1 MMWMLLNPKY
11 NKIKRIMRRAAVAGA
26 FYEGE
31 RASLETQLRGCF
43 SGVTREERENVLGAV
58 VPHAGYMYSGGVAAN
73 VYARLPMADTF
84 VIMGPNHHGI
94 GSLIAVSA
102 DTWATPLG
110 EVEADRAFVDALPK
124 RIIDVDETAHS
135 YEHSIEV
142 QLPFLQFRCGDKP
155 FRLVPICMG
164 ISDEET
170 AREVGEDL
178 ANTIVQFDKKIVVIA
193 SSDFTHYEPGRIARE
208 KDEYVIEAITE
219 LNVGKFYNRIYARN
233 SSACGVGPIAAMMHA
248 AKKLGATQGEL
259 VKYATSGDITGDMS
273 SVVGYGGIIIF

>member
-1 MMWMLLNPKY
+1 MLLNPKY
-11 NKIKRIMRRAAVAGA
+11 NKIRVIMRRAAVAGA

-31 RASLETQLRGCF
+31 RTRLETQLRDCF
-43 SGVTREERENVLGAV
+43 SGVKREEKGNVLGAV

-73 VYARLPMADTF
+73 VYAKLPIADVDTF
-84 VIMGPNHHGI
+84 VILGPNHQGI
-94 GSLIAVSA
+94 GSLVAVSA

-110 EVEADRAFVDALPK
+110 EVEVDRAFVDALPK
-124 RIIDVDETAHS
+124 RIIDMDETAHR

-142 QLPFLQFRCGDKP
+142 QLPFLQFLCDKP
-155 FRLVPICMG
+155 FRLVPICMSL
-164 ISDEET
+164 SDEET

-178 ANTIVQFDKKIVVIA
+178 ANTIAQFDKKIVVIA
-193 SSDFTHYEPGRIARE
+193 SSDFTHYEPDRIARE

-219 LNVGKFYNRIYARN
+219 LDIGKFYNRIYERN
-233 SSACGVGPIAAMMHA
+233 VTACGVGPIAAMMHA

>member
-1 MMWMLLNPKY
+1 
-11 NKIKRIMRRAAVAGA
+11 MRRAAVAGA

-31 RASLETQLRGCF
+31 RASLEIQLRDCF
-43 SGVTREERENVLGAV
+43 SGVKREEKGNVLGAV

-73 VYARLPMADTF
+73 VYARLPIGDVDIF
-84 VIMGPNHHGI
+84 VILGPNHQGI
-94 GSLIAVSA
+94 GSLVAVSA

-124 RIIDVDETAHS
+124 RIIDMDETAHR

-142 QLPFLQFRCGDKP
+142 QLPFLQFLRDKT
-155 FRLVPICMG
+155 FQLVPICMSL
-164 ISDEET
+164 SDEET
-170 AREVGEDL
+170 AREVGEDI
-178 ANTIVQFDKKIVVIA
+178 ANTIAQFDKKIVVIA
-193 SSDFTHYEPGRIARE
+193 SSDFTHYEPDRIARE

-219 LNVGKFYNRIYARN
+219 LDVAKFYNRIYERN